1 MQAAL
6 VAAVAAAFAAAT
18 PTTAQ
23 IVDPSTAVPATHL
36 YNGSRLNWAR
46 DALLA
51 VPPPAF
57 ANASSMLGLSWQDL
71 KANAAKVAADTT
83 VWSVMN
89 KTLSVPGI
97 SPHNYLSIGIYNH
110 PCNDLPEGCTPYPG
124 SKPYPKPFPPSMCD
138 NSTGLPWYPCDGQRN
153 SAAIEEGDAP
163 RQSSMVSALQTL
175 SLGAFYSSNGSES
188 APLVARAKDIAYTWF
203 LNNATAM
210 LPNLYFGEFHASG
223 HRHVLSVLFQQSS
236 SANCVFLFVLR
247 AVHSGQIKPAVSP
260 PTPGHGGFIEWSRT
274 AELLDALELLRFSDT
289 RDGGDGGYEP
299 SLAALF
305 RRIVGS

>member
-1 MQAAL
+1 M
-6 VAAVAAAFAAAT
+6 
-18 PTTAQ
+18 
-23 IVDPSTAVPATHL
+23 S
-36 YNGSRLNWAR
+36 WAR

-57 ANASSMLGLSWQDL
+57 ANATSMLGLSLQDL
-71 KANAAKVAADTT
+71 RSNAAKVAADTT

-110 PCNDLPEGCTPYPG
+110 PCNNLPEGCTPYPG
-124 SKPYPKPFPPSMCD
+124 NKPYPKPFPPSMCD

-175 SLGAFYSSNGSES
+175 GLGAFYSSNGSES
-188 APLVARAKDIAYTWF
+188 APLIARAKDIAYTWF

-210 LPNLYFGEFHASG
+210 LPNLYFGEYLASG
-223 HRHVLSVLFQQSS
+223 CSNWLARPFQCLLLFQ
-236 SANCVFLFVLR
+236 
-247 AVHSGQIKPAVSP
+247 
-260 PTPGHGGFIEWSRT
+260 
-274 AELLDALELLRFSDT
+274 
-289 RDGGDGGYEP
+289 
-299 SLAALF
+299 
-305 RRIVGS
+305 